1 MDRNRRHQLL
11 VNCGDSGGASGSEE
25 GAFPVG
31 SVVFSFVEDKAVAV
45 EDGVPGSSVASRNK
59 MKISCHSS
67 LRVVVNAMVSR

>member
-31 SVVFSFVEDKAVAV
+31 CVVFSSSEDKAA
-45 EDGVPGSSVASRNK
+45 R
-59 MKISCHSS
+59 
-67 LRVVVNAMVSR
+67 